1 MDNTVLDI
9 PEFLERVQDD
19 KELLM
24 ELLEIFVEDFKQKRP
39 LLEGVIS
46 ASDFEHIK
54 SIAHSIKG
62 ASGNV
67 SAKKVRE
74 VIIEIEDMAEE
85 SDTSKGTQ
93 LLQRLDEEFE
103 KLLTNIEEVKANFSN

>member
-1 MDNTVLDI
+1 MDNTVLDV

-19 KELLM
+19 KELLL
-24 ELLEIFVEDFKQKRP
+24 ELLDIFVEDFNQKRS
-39 LLEGVIS
+39 LLESVIT

-67 SAKKVRE
+67 SAKLVRE
-74 VIIEIEDMAEE
+74 VIIQIEEMAENN
-85 SDTSKGTQ
+85 DVSKGAE
-93 LLQRLDEEFE
+93 LLKTLDIEFA
-103 KLLTNIEEVKANFSN
+103 KLMTNIDELKTEYAV